1 MQGRL
6 KEGSRGY
13 RELEGFTGGYKW
25 LQGVQGITGDDKGLL
40 RVIRGYRGLQGM
52 TGVTRDYSFLLGVTR
67 DYTGL
72 QEVGAGY

>member
-1 MQGRL
+1 M
-6 KEGSRGY
+6 
-13 RELEGFTGGYKW
+13 
-25 LQGVQGITGDDKGLL
+25 QGVQGITGDDKGLL